1 MLRKHRTSGI
11 QALQDI
17 FRNLVDIHRC
27 VVPGLDDEVCGVDLH
42 YVENSACGTR
52 DLNLT
57 RMILPRLPA
66 GSFKI
71 RF

>member
-1 MLRKHRTSGI
+1 MDRRQDLSDGLLDGHRG
-11 QALQDI
+11 
-17 FRNLVDIHRC
+17 
-27 VVPGLDDEVCGVDLH
+27 VVPGLDDEVRGVDLH
-42 YVENSACGTR
+42 YVEHRACATK